1 MSILTPIQIRFS
13 DVDLGRHVHNAAYLQ
28 YFELGRMELLRQVV
42 GPDHDWVK
50 TGLILARNE
59 INYRLPIHLA
69 DQISVETRC
78 LKVGTKSFDLGYTV
92 FSMRNGK
99 RHIHADGL
107 SVMVCF
113 DYTTQQSM
121 AVPDAW
127 RTALERMINE
137 TQEP

>member
-28 YFELGRMELLRQVV
+28 YFELGRMELLRRVI

-59 INYRLPIHLA
+59 IDYRLPIHLA
-69 DQISVETRC
+69 DQVTVETRC
-78 LKVGTKSFDLGYTV
+78 LKVGTKSFNLGYTL
-92 FSMRNGK
+92 FSERDGQ
-99 RHIHADGL
+99 RRIHAEGV

-113 DYTTQQSM
+113 DYTKQQSIPM
-121 AVPDAW
+121 PEAW
-127 RTALERMINE
+127 RTALEHMITLE
-137 TQEP
+137 KQA